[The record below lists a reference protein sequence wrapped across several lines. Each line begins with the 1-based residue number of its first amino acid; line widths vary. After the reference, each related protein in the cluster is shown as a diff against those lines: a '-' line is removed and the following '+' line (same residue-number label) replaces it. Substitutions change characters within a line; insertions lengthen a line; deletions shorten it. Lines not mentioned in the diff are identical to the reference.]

1 MPVFTNVLAFQN
13 EIQSEGEF
21 KQETKI
27 LLCWMYIIERTSFGF
42 DNDVTSW
49 NELSFSHILIVQSFE
64 HDAKVFCLKGI
75 IVHTML
81 VCVVN
86 ILRRVKSV
94 AEMFQIF
101 IVLSEEH
108 EPNINGFN

>member
-1 MPVFTNVLAFQN
+1 
-13 EIQSEGEF
+13 
-21 KQETKI
+21 
-27 LLCWMYIIERTSFGF
+27 
-42 DNDVTSW
+42 
-49 NELSFSHILIVQSFE
+49 
-64 HDAKVFCLKGI
+64 
-75 IVHTML
+75 ML

-108 EPNINGFN
+108 EPNINGFNSLIDLMSSL